1 MKKKKI
7 ASTESFDE
15 EPYISSLVAEMI
27 ERLQMGKYHGK
38 GGTGFAAEDANA
50 LRDRLTGKEVSVT
63 GTNNE
68 ANGPDRIVNGVKI
81 QTKYYQTA
89 ALTLDAA
96 FDIDT
101 GRYRYKGQVLEVP
114 RDQYDECV
122 VLMRDKITQRK
133 VAGVTNPRSA
143 EALVK
148 RGDVTYKQ
156 ARNIARAGNID
167 SIWFD
172 AKTQAVTTSYVF
184 AISFAVHF
192 GKRIWNGESNQDA
205 LKGALVSAMAAG
217 GVTLITGIVASQI
230 LRSRAAAIG
239 AVVARNGVRS
249 LASTSAGRKMVER
262 IAQASLGRAV
272 YGGAAINH
280 VAKLFRSNSITSS
293 IATAIITIPD
303 FYRAA
308 ITGAISWPQFAK
320 NLVINGTG
328 VTAGAGGWMGGAAAG
343 AAIGSVVP
351 IVGTAA
357 GGFVGGILGAIGGGF
372 VGTTASQAIM
382 DILMEDDAKRMLAL
396 LEDVIDE
403 LTRDFL
409 LSKPEVEELGEAIKL
424 TLSNEWLCSRYQA
437 GSTYNHDYS
446 RRYYAYTIFDA
457 VCLEIVRKRPKIELP
472 SSELVKA
479 AIGRLILAESWYEG
493 EIAGVRQVM

>member
-1 MKKKKI
+1 MKKEKVS
-7 ASTESFDE
+7 STESSQGD
-15 EPYISSLVAEMI
+15 PYISSLVAEMI
-27 ERLQMGKYHGK
+27 ELIQIGKYHGK

-50 LRDRLTGKEVSVT
+50 LWDCLTGKKVTVT

-68 ANGPDRIVNGVKI
+68 LNGPDRIVNGVKI

-89 ALTLDAA
+89 TLTLDAA
-96 FDIDT
+96 FDLDT

-114 RDQYDECV
+114 KDQYDECV
-122 VLMRDKITQRK
+122 KLMRDKIAQGK
-133 VAGVTNPRSA
+133 VPGVTNPQSA

-172 AKTQAVTTSYVF
+172 AKTHAVTTSYVF
-184 AISFAVHF
+184 AISFAIHL

-205 LKGALVSAMAAG
+205 LKGALVSAMTAG
-217 GVTLITGIVASQI
+217 GVTLVTGIVASQI

-239 AVVARNGVRS
+239 AVVARSGVRS
-249 LASTSAGRKMVER
+249 VASTSAGRKIVESL
-262 IAQASLGRAV
+262 AQASLGKAV

-280 VAKLFRSNSITSS
+280 VAKLFRSNFVTSS
-293 IATAIITIPD
+293 IATAVITIPD

-320 NLVINGTG
+320 NLVINGTS
-328 VTAGAGGWMGGAAAG
+328 VTTGAGGWMGGAAAG

-357 GGFVGGILGAIGGGF
+357 GGFVGGILGSIGGGF
-372 VGTTASQAIM
+372 VGSTASKVIM
-382 DILMEDDAKRMLAL
+382 DRVVEDDAKRMLAL
-396 LEDVIDE
+396 LQEVIE
-403 LTRDFL
+403 EVVSDFL
-409 LSKPEVEELGEAIKL
+409 LSNSEVEELGAVIKA
-424 TLSNEWLCSRYQA
+424 TLSNDWLCAIYQA
-437 GSTYNHDYS
+437 GSTYNDDE
-446 RRYYAYTIFDA
+446 RRRDYAYSISDA

-472 SSELVKA
+472 SFELLEA
-479 AIGRLILAESWYEG
+479 EIERLIMAESWYQG
-493 EIAGVRQVM
+493 